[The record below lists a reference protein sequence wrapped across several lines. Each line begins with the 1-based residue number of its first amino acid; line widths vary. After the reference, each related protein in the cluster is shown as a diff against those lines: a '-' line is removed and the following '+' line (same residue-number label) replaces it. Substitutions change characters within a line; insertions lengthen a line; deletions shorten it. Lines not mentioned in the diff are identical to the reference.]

1 MNKDNV
7 KETGKKVFAE
17 MLNATKVAGR
27 LAVDGTKAL
36 IERQNQTNEA
46 QKLQNEN
53 NRKFNMQ
60 EELRQYLSSL
70 LFPAMTAYKAYH
82 LDGDSAAYM
91 RTIGY
96 TSKAFSFGMPK
107 NNVDVVLNRR
117 QMDHLKLLLKKDI
130 YSLSYGTC
138 DLLSLRDVGV
148 EVQIEVHII

>member
-1 MNKDNV
+1 MNQENI
-7 KETGKKVFAE
+7 KEIGKKVLADT
-17 MLNATKVAGR
+17 LNATKVVGN
-27 LAVDGTKAL
+27 LAVDGTKVL

-46 QKLQNEN
+46 QRLQNEN

-60 EELRQYLSSL
+60 EQIRLCLSSL

-96 TSKAFSFGMPK
+96 TSKAFCFGMPK

-117 QMDHLKLLLKKDI
+117 QMEHLKLLLKKDI
-130 YSLSYGTC
+130 YSLSCGSYILV
-138 DLLSLRDVGV
+138 DLRDIGV
-148 EVQIEVHII
+148 EIQIAIRVV